1 MASTTTHQLTDED
14 RKKARA
20 SAEKARREQIKA
32 AKDALER
39 ASLPADTQLSA
50 DQRKRAADP
59 KKKGLTGKS
68 LADWILEGKTPDE
81 SIQAARQEQKA
92 AARAERTREN
102 VTRSADPEAST
113 LAVEAKSLAP
123 EVKSAFLPKD
133 AREFLDKFEVVLKG
147 DTDIV
152 IRRTDGIKN
161 AEGEQLEVELSV
173 KALEKFARKGEKI
186 AEVRTALSTVG
197 KDSRLWGRKLGLM
210 ALAQRLRRKG
220 ESA

>member
-1 MASTTTHQLTDED
+1 MAAASTQHQLTDED
-14 RKKARA
+14 RKAARA
-20 SAEKARREQIKA
+20 AAEKKRRDQIKA
-32 AKDALER
+32 AKESLER
-39 ASLPADTQLSA
+39 AGLAADTKLDA

-68 LADWILEGKTPDE
+68 LADWILEGKTPDDT
-81 SIQAARQEQKA
+81 IQAARAEQKA

-133 AREFLDKFEVVLKG
+133 AREFLDKFEVTLQG
-147 DTDIV
+147 DTDLTIA
-152 IRRTDGIKN
+152 RKDADGI
-161 AEGEQLEVELSV
+161 EPVELSV
-173 KALEKFARKGEKI
+173 KNLEKFARKGEKI
-186 AEVRTALSTVG
+186 AEVRTALSAIG

-210 ALAQRLRRKG
+210 ALAQRNRIKG
-220 ESA
+220 AGA